1 MAIIALNSAS
11 TGLSALS
18 TALDVIANNLANVNT
33 DAFKASR
40 ANFQDLFY
48 QELAQPGAENANGD
62 QNPTGLYV
70 GLGVKVS
77 GTQLNFQQGAAMNT
91 GQVLDLMIEG
101 DGFFQVEVV
110 DDLGEGIAYTRA
122 GNFTRNSDGELVLAT
137 DQGRRLLP
145 NIEIPSNATSITIKT
160 DGTVQVSVPGS
171 TDPVDLETIQLAT
184 FVNPSGL
191 EQVGE
196 KLYIPTAASGEALV
210 GDPLEDG
217 RGGLRQGFLEGSN
230 VDPVTEL
237 VNLIRTQRAFELNSQ
252 SIKAADE
259 SLQVISQLG
268 RF

>member
-1 MAIIALNSAS
+1 MASIALNSS
-11 TGLSALS
+11 SSGLSALS

-33 DAFKASR
+33 DGYKASR

-62 QNPTGLYV
+62 QHPTGLFV
-70 GLGVKVS
+70 GLGVQVS
-77 GTQLNFQQGAAMNT
+77 GTQLNFEQGPAINT
-91 GQVLDLMIEG
+91 NMPLDIMIEG
-101 DGFFQVEVV
+101 DGFFQIEIG
-110 DDLGEGIAYTRA
+110 DDIGEGIGYTRA
-122 GNFTRNSDGELVLAT
+122 GNFVRNSDGEMVLGT
-137 DQGRRLLP
+137 NQGRRLIP
-145 NIEIPSNATSITIKT
+145 TIEIPADATSVTIKT
-160 DGTVQVSVPGS
+160 DGTVQVTLPGS

-184 FVNPSGL
+184 FINPSGL
-191 EQVGE
+191 QQIGE
-196 KLYIPTAASGEALV
+196 NTYIPSAASGEALI

-252 SIKAADE
+252 CIKAADE
-259 SLQVISQLG
+259 SLQIISQLG